1 MFYNSLFQIVLRVF
15 ILLVDK
21 IKEVNT
27 MQQVEQIFGKGL

>member
-1 MFYNSLFQIVLRVF
+1 MFYNSLFQIVLRLF

-27 MQQVEQIFGKGL
+27 IQQVEQIFGKGL